1 MTVTPLRELIQ
12 EYEAP
17 VSSEKRLHE
26 LTITERMRHY
36 LKPKGTAPIVQLH
49 LAECGIFN
57 HDFITACIDELDQI
71 PVRAALGQPPTKLE
85 QLAYQLLCDSAYIE
99 RK

>member
-1 MTVTPLRELIQ
+1 MSVPENG
-12 EYEAP
+12 
-17 VSSEKRLHE
+17 EKRFSE

-36 LKPKGTAPIVQLH
+36 LQPKGTAPIVQLH
-49 LAECGIFN
+49 LAEYGMFN
-57 HDFITACIDELDQI
+57 HDFISGCIDELEKM
-71 PVRAALGQPPTKLE
+71 PMRATIGEPPTKLE

>member
-1 MTVTPLRELIQ
+1 MSVPE
-12 EYEAP
+12 EG
-17 VSSEKRLHE
+17 VKRFSE

-36 LKPKGTAPIVQLH
+36 MKPKGSAPIVQLH
-49 LAECGIFN
+49 LAEHGMFN
-57 HDFITACIDELDQI
+57 HDFISACIDELEKMT
-71 PVRAALGQPPTKLE
+71 VRAALGEPPTKLE